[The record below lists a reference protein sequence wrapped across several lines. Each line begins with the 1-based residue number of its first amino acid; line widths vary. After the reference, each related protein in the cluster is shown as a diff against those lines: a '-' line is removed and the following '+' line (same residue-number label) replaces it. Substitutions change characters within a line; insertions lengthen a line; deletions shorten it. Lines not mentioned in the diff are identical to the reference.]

1 MTLRCGQFRMIFNSP
16 MRKRQAPVLTHPAN
30 ADRVAQATRPEYQ
43 QSVEIGRFG
52 SGSRLRMKDLTSVQ
66 DEKALLGVL
75 QGVAK
80 ALECAVNQ
88 HTEVVVHNLRQPESS
103 IIEIVN
109 GHVSGRGVGSA
120 IIAGPAEDKAFDT
133 LVASK
138 AAAHPNEV
146 RVVSNYTSKTNDG
159 RALRSSSVVLFDEEG
174 VPAAALCV
182 NVDLGAIERIQRDV
196 QSALIPAVLPPL
208 PAPKAEAN
216 IESLIEE
223 IIASALETA
232 GAPVDRMSKAEKKA
246 AVAIMHERGLFV
258 IRGSVERVASR
269 LGVTKFTIY
278 NYLDEIGAK
287 RS

>member
-1 MTLRCGQFRMIFNSP
+1 
-16 MRKRQAPVLTHPAN
+16 
-30 ADRVAQATRPEYQ
+30 
-43 QSVEIGRFG
+43 
-52 SGSRLRMKDLTSVQ
+52 MKDQTAVQ

-88 HTEVVVHNLRQPESS
+88 HTEVVVHNLREPESS

-109 GHVSGRGVGSA
+109 GHVSGRSVGSA
-120 IIAGPAEDKAFDT
+120 IISGPAEDKAFDT

-146 RVVSNYTSKTNDG
+146 RVVSNYTSRTGDG

-174 VPAAALCV
+174 VPAAALCL
-182 NVDLGAIERIQRDV
+182 NVDMGAIERIQREV
-196 QSALIPAVLPPL
+196 QAALVPSVLPPL
-208 PAPKAEAN
+208 PAPRSEGN
-216 IESLIEE
+216 IEGLIEE
-223 IIASALETA
+223 IIVSALEAA
-232 GAPVDRMSKAEKKA
+232 GAPVDRMSKTEKKA

-258 IRGSVERVASR
+258 IRGSVERVAAR

>member
-1 MTLRCGQFRMIFNSP
+1 MPT
-16 MRKRQAPVLTHPAN
+16 AN
-30 ADRVAQATRPEYQ
+30 D
-43 QSVEIGRFG
+43 
-52 SGSRLRMKDLTSVQ
+52 RMKDSAPVQ
-66 DEKALLGVL
+66 DEQALLGVL

-88 HTEVVVHNLRQPESS
+88 HTEVVVHNLRQPEAS

-109 GHVSGRGVGSA
+109 GHVSGRHVGSA

-146 RVVSNYTSKTNDG
+146 RVVANYTSKASDG
-159 RALRSSSVVLFDEEG
+159 RSLRSSSVVMFDADG

-182 NVDLGAIERIQRDV
+182 NVDMGAIERLQRDI
-196 QSALIPAVLPPL
+196 QGALIPTVLPPL
-208 PAPKAEAN
+208 PAPRAETN
-216 IESLIEE
+216 IEDLIEE
-223 IIASALETA
+223 IIASALDTA
-232 GAPVDRMSKAEKKA
+232 GVPVERMSKAEKKT
-246 AVAIMHERGLFV
+246 AVSIMHERGLFV
-258 IRGSVERVASR
+258 IRGSVERVAAR

>member
-1 MTLRCGQFRMIFNSP
+1 
-16 MRKRQAPVLTHPAN
+16 
-30 ADRVAQATRPEYQ
+30 
-43 QSVEIGRFG
+43 
-52 SGSRLRMKDLTSVQ
+52 MKDPVPVH
-66 DEKALLGVL
+66 DEQALLSVL

-88 HTEVVVHNLRQPESS
+88 HTEVVVHNLRQPEAS
-103 IIEIVN
+103 IIEIIN
-109 GHVSGRGVGSA
+109 GHVSGRHIGSA

-146 RVVSNYTSKTNDG
+146 RVVANYTSKASDG
-159 RALRSSSVVLFDEEG
+159 RALRSSSVVMFDADG

-182 NVDLGAIERIQRDV
+182 NVDMGAIERLQRDI
-196 QSALIPAVLPPL
+196 QGALTPTVLPPL
-208 PAPKAEAN
+208 PAPRAETN
-216 IESLIEE
+216 IEDLIEE
-223 IIASALETA
+223 IIGQALESA
-232 GAPVDRMSKAEKKA
+232 DVPVDRMSKAEKKT
-246 AVAIMHERGLFV
+246 AVSIMHERGLFV
-258 IRGSVERVASR
+258 IRGSVELVAAR